1 MLLVTPGREL
11 AIENIRRAALEG
23 RFNDKTEP
31 FDPQIS
37 PQALKA
43 DILGYVSRLNSPVQ
57 KLKTAVARA
66 VVRSWVRKWSEPV
79 NEITGIRNLLTVQGP
94 AFLTSN
100 HFNPFDNGVHRT
112 LSRLTGRDRL
122 VAISQGT
129 NFVMPGLNGFILRNI
144 DVIPLIQE
152 PSYMNGAFR
161 TLMRRSLDRNRF
173 ILIYPEQEMWFNY
186 RKPRPGKGEPS
197 SLRQSTESQW
207 FPRLWKWW
215 IYRKLWPPV
224 FTTLSLSCTC
234 CRPFFLTRKDRPVKT
249 VSSCARPIMTPR
261 CAATSSATGALS
273 LTHSQKKTS
282 PVSYSLIFFSFFA
295 GFVVYLHDL
304 EDKFVKYIINP
315 LFYGRN

>member
-31 FDPQIS
+31 FDPEIS
-37 PQALKA
+37 PEALKA

-57 KLKTAVARA
+57 KLKTAAARA
-66 VVRSWVRKWSEPV
+66 VVDSWVRKWSNPV
-79 NEITGIRNLLTVQGP
+79 NEITGIRNLFTVQGP

-161 TLMRRSLDRNRF
+161 TLMRRNLDRNRF

-186 RKPRPGKGEPS
+186 RKPRPGKRGAFLFAAEYGVPVVPTFVEMVD
-197 SLRQSTESQW
+197 LPEIVAPGFHDVKLILHVLPPI
-207 FPRLWKWW
+207 FPDPEKSARENSF
-215 IYRKLWPPV
+215 IM
-224 FTTLSLSCTC
+224 
-234 CRPFFLTRKDRPVKT
+234 CRADFEAKV
-249 VSSCARPIMTPR
+249 R
-261 CAATSSATGALS
+261 CYE
-273 LTHSQKKTS
+273 QC
-282 PVSYSLIFFSFFA
+282 
-295 GFVVYLHDL
+295 
-304 EDKFVKYIINP
+304 
-315 LFYGRN
+315 YGRPLTYEFSKEDIAGLI

>member
-31 FDPQIS
+31 FDPEIS
-37 PQALKA
+37 PEALKA

-57 KLKTAVARA
+57 KLKTAAARA
-66 VVRSWVRKWSEPV
+66 VVDSWVRKWSEPV
-79 NEITGIRNLLTVQGP
+79 NEITGIRNLFTVQGP

-112 LSRLTGRDRL
+112 LSRLTRRDRL

-129 NFVMPGLNGFILRNI
+129 NFVMPGLNGFVLRNI

-161 TLMRRSLDRNRF
+161 TLMRRNLDRNRF

-186 RKPRPGKGEPS
+186 RKPRPGKRGAFLFAAEYGVPVVPTFVEMVDLPEMAAPGFHDVKLILHVLPPIFPDPEKSARES
-197 SLRQSTESQW
+197 S
-207 FPRLWKWW
+207 F
-215 IYRKLWPPV
+215 IM
-224 FTTLSLSCTC
+224 
-234 CRPFFLTRKDRPVKT
+234 CRADFEAKV
-249 VSSCARPIMTPR
+249 R
-261 CAATSSATGALS
+261 CYE
-273 LTHSQKKTS
+273 QC
-282 PVSYSLIFFSFFA
+282 
-295 GFVVYLHDL
+295 
-304 EDKFVKYIINP
+304 
-315 LFYGRN
+315 YGRPLTYEFSKEDIAGLI

>member
-11 AIENIRRAALEG
+11 AVENIRRAALEG

-43 DILGYVSRLNSPVQ
+43 DILGYVSRLDSPVQ

-112 LSRLTGRDRL
+112 LSRLTRRDRL

-144 DVIPLIQE
+144 DVIPLIQD

-161 TLMRRSLDRNRF
+161 TLMQRNLDRNRF

-186 RKPRPGKGEPS
+186 RKPRPGKRGAFLFAAEYGVPVVPTFVEMVD
-197 SLRQSTESQW
+197 LPEVVAPGFHDVKLILHVLPPI
-207 FPRLWKWW
+207 FPDPER
-215 IYRKLWPPV
+215 
-224 FTTLSLSCTC
+224 S
-234 CRPFFLTRKDRPVKT
+234 
-249 VSSCARPIMTPR
+249 ARENSFIMCQADYDAKVR
-261 CAATSSATGALS
+261 CYE
-273 LTHSQKKTS
+273 QC
-282 PVSYSLIFFSFFA
+282 
-295 GFVVYLHDL
+295 
-304 EDKFVKYIINP
+304 
-315 LFYGRN
+315 YGRPLTYEFSKEDIAGLI

>member
-11 AIENIRRAALEG
+11 AIENIRRAATEG

-31 FDPQIS
+31 FDPEIT
-37 PQALKA
+37 PDALKA
-43 DILGYVSRLNSPVQ
+43 DILGYVSRLDSPVQ

-79 NEITGIRNLLTVQGP
+79 NEITGIRNLLTVQGA

-161 TLMRRSLDRNRF
+161 KLMQRNLDRNRF

-186 RKPRPGKGEPS
+186 RKPRPGKRGAFLFAAEYGVPVVPTFVEMVD
-197 SLRQSTESQW
+197 LPEVVAPGFHDVKLVLHVLPPI
-207 FPRLWKWW
+207 FPDPERSA
-215 IYRKLWPPV
+215 REN
-224 FTTLSLSCTC
+224 S
-234 CRPFFLTRKDRPVKT
+234 FLMCQADYDAKV
-249 VSSCARPIMTPR
+249 R
-261 CAATSSATGALS
+261 CYE
-273 LTHSQKKTS
+273 QC
-282 PVSYSLIFFSFFA
+282 
-295 GFVVYLHDL
+295 
-304 EDKFVKYIINP
+304 
-315 LFYGRN
+315 YGRPLTYEFSKEDIAGLI

>member
-31 FDPQIS
+31 FDPEIT
-37 PQALKA
+37 PEALKA

-161 TLMRRSLDRNRF
+161 TLMQRNLDRNRF

-186 RKPRPGKGEPS
+186 RKPRPGKRGAFLFAAEYGVPVVPTFVEMVD
-197 SLRQSTESQW
+197 LPEVVAPGFHDVKLILHVLPPI
-207 FPRLWKWW
+207 FPDPER
-215 IYRKLWPPV
+215 
-224 FTTLSLSCTC
+224 S
-234 CRPFFLTRKDRPVKT
+234 
-249 VSSCARPIMTPR
+249 ARENSFI
-261 CAATSSATGALS
+261 
-273 LTHSQKKTS
+273 
-282 PVSYSLIFFSFFA
+282 LIFFSFFA

>member
-43 DILGYVSRLNSPVQ
+43 DILGYVSRLDSPVQ
-57 KLKTAVARA
+57 TLKTAVARA

-112 LSRLTGRDRL
+112 LSSLTGRDRL

-144 DVIPLIQE
+144 DVIPLIQD

-161 TLMRRSLDRNRF
+161 TLMQRNLDRNRF

-186 RKPRPGKGEPS
+186 RKPRPGKRGAFLFAAEYGVPVVPTFVEMVD
-197 SLRQSTESQW
+197 LPEVVAPGFHDVKLVLHVLPPI
-207 FPRLWKWW
+207 FPDPERSA
-215 IYRKLWPPV
+215 REN
-224 FTTLSLSCTC
+224 S
-234 CRPFFLTRKDRPVKT
+234 FLMCQADYDAKV
-249 VSSCARPIMTPR
+249 R
-261 CAATSSATGALS
+261 CYE
-273 LTHSQKKTS
+273 QC
-282 PVSYSLIFFSFFA
+282 
-295 GFVVYLHDL
+295 
-304 EDKFVKYIINP
+304 
-315 LFYGRN
+315 YGRPLTYEFSKEDIAGLI

>member
-11 AIENIRRAALEG
+11 AIENIRRAVLEG

-161 TLMRRSLDRNRF
+161 TLMQRNLDRNRF

-186 RKPRPGKGEPS
+186 RKPRPGKRGAFLFAAEYGVPVVPTFVEMVD
-197 SLRQSTESQW
+197 LPEVVAPGFHDVKLVLHVLPPI
-207 FPRLWKWW
+207 FPDPERSA
-215 IYRKLWPPV
+215 REN
-224 FTTLSLSCTC
+224 S
-234 CRPFFLTRKDRPVKT
+234 FLMCQADYDAKV
-249 VSSCARPIMTPR
+249 R
-261 CAATSSATGALS
+261 CYE
-273 LTHSQKKTS
+273 QC
-282 PVSYSLIFFSFFA
+282 
-295 GFVVYLHDL
+295 
-304 EDKFVKYIINP
+304 
-315 LFYGRN
+315 YGRPLTYEFSKEDIAGLI

>member
-1 MLLVTPGREL
+1 MLLVTPGREQ
-11 AIENIRRAALEG
+11 AIENIRRAAQEG

-43 DILGYVSRLNSPVQ
+43 DILGYVSRLDSPVQ

-112 LSRLTGRDRL
+112 LSSLTGRDRL

-144 DVIPLIQE
+144 DVIPLIQD

-161 TLMRRSLDRNRF
+161 TLMQRNLDRNRF

-186 RKPRPGKGEPS
+186 RKPRPGKRGAFLFAAEYGVPVVPTFVEMVD
-197 SLRQSTESQW
+197 LPEVVAPGFHDVKLILHVLPPI
-207 FPRLWKWW
+207 FPDPER
-215 IYRKLWPPV
+215 
-224 FTTLSLSCTC
+224 S
-234 CRPFFLTRKDRPVKT
+234 
-249 VSSCARPIMTPR
+249 ARENSFIMCQADYDAKVR
-261 CAATSSATGALS
+261 CYE
-273 LTHSQKKTS
+273 QC
-282 PVSYSLIFFSFFA
+282 
-295 GFVVYLHDL
+295 
-304 EDKFVKYIINP
+304 
-315 LFYGRN
+315 YGRPLTYEFSKEDIAGLI

>member
-1 MLLVTPGREL
+1 MLLVTPGREQ
-11 AIENIRRAALEG
+11 AIENIRRAAQEG

-31 FDPQIS
+31 FDPEIS
-37 PQALKA
+37 PEALKA
-43 DILGYVSRLNSPVQ
+43 DILGYVSRLDSPVQ

-161 TLMRRSLDRNRF
+161 TLMRRNLDRNRF

-186 RKPRPGKGEPS
+186 RKPRPGKRGAFLFAAEYGVPVVPTFVEMVD
-197 SLRQSTESQW
+197 LPEVVAPGFHDVKLVLHVLPPI
-207 FPRLWKWW
+207 FPDPERSA
-215 IYRKLWPPV
+215 REN
-224 FTTLSLSCTC
+224 S
-234 CRPFFLTRKDRPVKT
+234 FLMCQADFDAKV
-249 VSSCARPIMTPR
+249 R
-261 CAATSSATGALS
+261 CYE
-273 LTHSQKKTS
+273 QC
-282 PVSYSLIFFSFFA
+282 
-295 GFVVYLHDL
+295 
-304 EDKFVKYIINP
+304 
-315 LFYGRN
+315 YGRPLTYEFSKEDIAGLI

>member
-11 AIENIRRAALEG
+11 AIENIRRAAIEG

-31 FDPQIS
+31 FDPEIT
-37 PQALKA
+37 PDALKA
-43 DILGYVSRLNSPVQ
+43 DILGYVSRLDSPVQ

-79 NEITGIRNLLTVQGP
+79 NEITGIRNLLTVQGA

-161 TLMRRSLDRNRF
+161 KLMQRNLDRNRF

-186 RKPRPGKGEPS
+186 RKPRPGKRGAFLFAAEYGVPVVPTFVEMVD
-197 SLRQSTESQW
+197 LPEVVAPGFHDVKLVLHVLPPI
-207 FPRLWKWW
+207 FPDPERSA
-215 IYRKLWPPV
+215 REN
-224 FTTLSLSCTC
+224 S
-234 CRPFFLTRKDRPVKT
+234 FLMCQADYDAKV
-249 VSSCARPIMTPR
+249 R
-261 CAATSSATGALS
+261 CYE
-273 LTHSQKKTS
+273 QC
-282 PVSYSLIFFSFFA
+282 
-295 GFVVYLHDL
+295 
-304 EDKFVKYIINP
+304 
-315 LFYGRN
+315 YGRPLTYEFSKEDIAGLI

>member
-1 MLLVTPGREL
+1 MLLVTPGRDL

-43 DILGYVSRLNSPVQ
+43 DILGYVSRLDSPVQ

-66 VVRSWVRKWSEPV
+66 VVSSWVRKWSEPV

-112 LSRLTGRDRL
+112 LSRLTRRDRL

-144 DVIPLIQE
+144 DVIPLIQD
-152 PSYMNGAFR
+152 PSYMNGDFR
-161 TLMRRSLDRNRF
+161 TLMQRNLDRNRF

-186 RKPRPGKGEPS
+186 RKPRPGKRGAFLFAAEYGVPVVPTFVEMVD
-197 SLRQSTESQW
+197 LPEVVAPGFHDVKLILHVLPPI
-207 FPRLWKWW
+207 FPDPER
-215 IYRKLWPPV
+215 
-224 FTTLSLSCTC
+224 S
-234 CRPFFLTRKDRPVKT
+234 
-249 VSSCARPIMTPR
+249 ARENSFIM
-261 CAATSSATGALS
+261 CQADYDAKV
-273 LTHSQKKTS
+273 HCYEQC
-282 PVSYSLIFFSFFA
+282 
-295 GFVVYLHDL
+295 
-304 EDKFVKYIINP
+304 
-315 LFYGRN
+315 YGRPLTYEFSKEDIAGLI

>member
-1 MLLVTPGREL
+1 MLLVTPGREQ
-11 AIENIRRAALEG
+11 AIENIRRAAQEG

-43 DILGYVSRLNSPVQ
+43 DILGYVSRLDSPVQ

-66 VVRSWVRKWSEPV
+66 VVHSWVRKWSEPV

-161 TLMRRSLDRNRF
+161 TLMRRNLDRNRF

-186 RKPRPGKGEPS
+186 RKPRPGKRGAFLFAAEYGVPVVPTFVEMVD
-197 SLRQSTESQW
+197 LPEVVAPGFHDVKLVLHVLPPI
-207 FPRLWKWW
+207 FPDPERSA
-215 IYRKLWPPV
+215 REN
-224 FTTLSLSCTC
+224 S
-234 CRPFFLTRKDRPVKT
+234 FLMCQADFDAKV
-249 VSSCARPIMTPR
+249 R
-261 CAATSSATGALS
+261 CYE
-273 LTHSQKKTS
+273 QC
-282 PVSYSLIFFSFFA
+282 
-295 GFVVYLHDL
+295 
-304 EDKFVKYIINP
+304 
-315 LFYGRN
+315 YGRPLTYEFSKEDIAGLI

>member
-1 MLLVTPGREL
+1 MLLVTPGRDL

-43 DILGYVSRLNSPVQ
+43 DILGYVSRLDSPVQ

-112 LSRLTGRDRL
+112 LSRLARRDRL

-129 NFVMPGLNGFILRNI
+129 NFVMPGLNGFVLRNI
-144 DVIPLIQE
+144 DVIPLIQD

-161 TLMRRSLDRNRF
+161 TLMQRNLDRNRF

-186 RKPRPGKGEPS
+186 RKPRPGKRGAFLFAAEYGVPVVPTFVEMVD
-197 SLRQSTESQW
+197 LPEVVAPGFHDVKLILHVLPPI
-207 FPRLWKWW
+207 FPDPER
-215 IYRKLWPPV
+215 
-224 FTTLSLSCTC
+224 S
-234 CRPFFLTRKDRPVKT
+234 
-249 VSSCARPIMTPR
+249 ARENSFIMCQADYDAKVR
-261 CAATSSATGALS
+261 CYE
-273 LTHSQKKTS
+273 QC
-282 PVSYSLIFFSFFA
+282 
-295 GFVVYLHDL
+295 
-304 EDKFVKYIINP
+304 
-315 LFYGRN
+315 YGRPLTYEFSKEDIAGLI

>member
-11 AIENIRRAALEG
+11 AVENIRRAALEG

-43 DILGYVSRLNSPVQ
+43 DILGYVSRLDSPVQ

-112 LSRLTGRDRL
+112 LSRLTWRDRL

-129 NFVMPGLNGFILRNI
+129 NFVMPGLNGFVLRNI
-144 DVIPLIQE
+144 DVIPLIQD

-161 TLMRRSLDRNRF
+161 TLMQRNLDRNRF

-186 RKPRPGKGEPS
+186 RKPRPGKRGAFLFAAEYGVPVVPTFVEMVD
-197 SLRQSTESQW
+197 LPEVVAPGFHDVKLILHVLPPI
-207 FPRLWKWW
+207 FPDPER
-215 IYRKLWPPV
+215 
-224 FTTLSLSCTC
+224 S
-234 CRPFFLTRKDRPVKT
+234 
-249 VSSCARPIMTPR
+249 ARENSFIMCQADYDAKVR
-261 CAATSSATGALS
+261 CYE
-273 LTHSQKKTS
+273 QC
-282 PVSYSLIFFSFFA
+282 
-295 GFVVYLHDL
+295 
-304 EDKFVKYIINP
+304 
-315 LFYGRN
+315 YGRPLTYEFSKEDIAGLI